1 MKIVQINTTYNEGSI
16 GRTTAELHEKLISQG
31 DSSFVF
37 TSTVEDKENHIYCV
51 GNILDHK
58 IHGFLSKLFG
68 LQAYFSRIPTRQL
81 LRRLSEIKPDVVHLR
96 NLHANYIN
104 LPMLLRFLAD
114 NDIATVLTLHDCW
127 FITGKCCYYTH
138 VNCKRFISGCH
149 DCPALKFDNKSWFF
163 DTSKKVWQD
172 KKQLFQSIP
181 RLAVVGNSEW
191 TTEQARQSYLQ
202 NSAILKRVYN
212 WIDMEQFHERE
223 TNELRS
229 NLNLG
234 KDDFVILGVS
244 QGWSNR
250 KGLDV
255 FLSLARELPHFKF
268 VLVGSMSTAEI
279 LPSNILSVGKIS
291 SIRKLCEFYSLADVF
306 INPSLQE
313 TFGKVSAEALCCGT
327 PIIVNNATANPEL
340 VGEGCGYVINNNNI
354 DEYVSCINIIANIG
368 KSSYSRNC
376 IAFAKEN
383 FDKETNIKAYIN
395 IYQKLIKE

>member
-1 MKIVQINTTYNEGSI
+1 MRIVQINTTYNEGSI
-16 GRTTAELHEKLISQG
+16 GRTTAELHERLIAQG

-37 TSTVEDKENHIYCV
+37 TSTVEDKGNHIYCI
-51 GNILDHK
+51 GNSVDHK

-68 LQAYFSRIPTRQL
+68 LQAYFSHIPTRKL
-81 LRRLSEIKPDVVHLR
+81 LRRLYEIKPDVVHLR
-96 NLHANYIN
+96 NLHANYVN
-104 LPMLLRFLAD
+104 LPMLLRFLAE

-138 VNCKRFISGCH
+138 VNCERFISGCH
-149 DCPALKFDNKSWFF
+149 DCPALSFDNSSWFF
-163 DTSKKVWQD
+163 DTSQKVWKD
-172 KKQLFQSIP
+172 KKKLFQDIH

-191 TTEQARQSYLQ
+191 TTEQARKSYLH
-202 NSAILKRVYN
+202 NSAILTRVYN
-212 WIDMEQFHERE
+212 WIDMEQFYARE
-223 TNELRS
+223 TDELRS
-229 NLNLG
+229 SLKLR

-244 QGWSNR
+244 QGWSKR
-250 KGLDV
+250 KGLDI
-255 FLSLARELPHFKF
+255 FISLAQKLPSIK
-268 VLVGSMSTAEI
+268 VILVGIVSDAGE
-279 LPSNILSVGKIS
+279 LPSNILSVGPIKQVNE
-291 SIRKLCEFYSLADVF
+291 LCKYYSLADVF

-354 DEYVSCINIIANIG
+354 DEYVTCIKKIIKSG
-368 KSSYSRNC
+368 KSHYTPKC

-395 IYQKLIKE
+395 IYHELINK